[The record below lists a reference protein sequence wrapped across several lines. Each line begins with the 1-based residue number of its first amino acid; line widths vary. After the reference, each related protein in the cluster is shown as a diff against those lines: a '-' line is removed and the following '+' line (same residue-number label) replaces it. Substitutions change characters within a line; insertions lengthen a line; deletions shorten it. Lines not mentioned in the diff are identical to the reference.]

1 MSVAGY
7 MHIAME
13 LWGFF
18 FCIFASICIYI
29 SKGSIGK
36 SGRFLIT
43 LSSLCSLLLLAD
55 SFAWLCRGYPGMTGN
70 VIVHISNFLVFA
82 INNFMLLIYT
92 KFLISIMGP
101 SSDKNRIWIT
111 TVRILVAVSLCL
123 LIISQFN
130 NMYYYFDSSNFYHRG
145 RWFILSQAFGIV
157 GTVIDIVMLIINR
170 KYVSKI
176 DFVSFMTYLLLP
188 FVALIIQTKFYGI
201 SFLNIAITVSVLW
214 LYISLLIKESK
225 KMRFQTFELEAQV
238 KQIAEQDHQISD
250 MQRRVILS
258 QIQPHFLYNTLN
270 TIYFLCE
277 KDSSKAQEAIA
288 GFSDYLRT
296 NLDSLKCTTTV
307 SFEAE
312 LKHVKNYI
320 KLEQMRFGEELCV
333 SYDIKEMGF
342 RLPPL
347 SIQPIVENA
356 VKYGFSKADNS
367 AHIRISSAKRDD
379 FFEVVIEDNGPGFDQ
394 TREPEGERSHIGIE
408 NVRRRLELICKGE
421 LFIESIPDK
430 GTKVTVKVPFYE

>member
-1 MSVAGY
+1 MIYVPTIIDNI
-7 MHIAME
+7 IA
-13 LWGFF
+13 
-18 FCIFASICIYI
+18 
-29 SKGSIGK
+29 
-36 SGRFLIT
+36 
-43 LSSLCSLLLLAD
+43 
-55 SFAWLCRGYPGMTGN
+55 
-70 VIVHISNFLVFA
+70 
-82 INNFMLLIYT
+82 
-92 KFLISIMGP
+92 IMGP
-101 SSDKNRIWIT
+101 SSDKNKIWIT

-333 SYDIKEMGF
+333 SYDIKETGF

-408 NVRRRLELICKGE
+408 NVRQRLELICKGE
-421 LFIESIPDK
+421 LFIESIPQK